1 MDLKNHKA
9 TSKATAWLKAVP
21 YAWLLLSL
29 VTVIKEVFSGPS
41 SYNNYFIYKGAFE
54 HVLAQKNLYLSY
66 PAEYFDIYHYGP
78 LFSLVIA
85 PFCFLPDWLGCIL
98 WAMANSA
105 LLLFAIYKLGFE
117 KKTFH
122 LIAAIVLVENLTSTH
137 NVQFNPML
145 TAWLLLAFHYV
156 KKDRLV
162 LATLLVMAAILTKV
176 YGIVG
181 LAFFFFTPNKGRFFA
196 YSVLWFLV
204 LFFLPMLISSPHYVW
219 QSYFDWYQSLS
230 EKNEQNYDA
239 LMQNISIMGVVSRVF
254 ALKELSN
261 LWFLLPAF
269 VATLLPLLKF
279 SNWTKF
285 NFQWLY
291 LSQLLIGLVVFS
303 SSSESPTY
311 VIAVTGVA
319 LWYVLQPQASGSAKQ
334 WLLGLVMVF
343 TVFSAT
349 DLFPSFLKNN
359 YIQPYALKA
368 LPCFLVWLY
377 ATVQLNFPT
386 LINFEM
392 DSENS

>member
-1 MDLKNHKA
+1 LF
-9 TSKATAWLKAVP
+9 T
-21 YAWLLLSL
+21 
-29 VTVIKEVFSGPS
+29 
-41 SYNNYFIYKGAFE
+41 IYK
-54 HVLAQKNLYLSY
+54 Q
-66 PAEYFDIYHYGP
+66 
-78 LFSLVIA
+78 
-85 PFCFLPDWLGCIL
+85 
-98 WAMANSA
+98 
-105 LLLFAIYKLGFE
+105 GFE
-117 KKTFH
+117 KKTLH

-145 TAWLLLAFHYV
+145 TAWLLLAFHFV

-204 LFFLPMLISSPHYVW
+204 LFCLPMLISSPHYVW

-230 EKNEQNYDA
+230 EKNEQNFDA
-239 LMQNISIMGVVSRVF
+239 LMQNISIMGVISRVF
-254 ALKELSN
+254 ALKQLSN

-269 VATLLPLLKF
+269 VATLLPILKF
-279 SNWTKF
+279 SNWTKS

-311 VIAVTGVA
+311 VIAVTGIA
-319 LWYVLQPQASGSAKQ
+319 LWYILQPQASGKSKQ
-334 WLLGLVMVF
+334 WLLGLVMIF

-349 DLFPSFLKNN
+349 DLFPS
-359 YIQPYALKA
+359 YIRNHYIHPYSLKA
-368 LPCFLVWLY
+368 LPCFFVWLY
-377 ATVQLNFPT
+377 ATAQLNFPT
-386 LINFEM
+386 LVKFEFE
-392 DSENS
+392 SENS